1 LRVALTVALSVA
13 LFAAPRATRAQGGGS
28 LISLDRLQIISL
40 GASVGR
46 ILPEAVLP
54 ATLFST
60 QADYGPISQRWRL
73 SFSVSYWQSQYRDDV
88 VQTFVDSLRK
98 SLSDTSARILPSR
111 INVFD
116 VTFGGDARYTPVLG
130 SVGILKP
137 FIGAGGAAHVINAEG
152 KLIKGTFIERSLD
165 DISFGVYG
173 VAGLALRFTRSVGI
187 EGSVRADLV
196 GGLRSI
202 QARAGGTYY
211 FGRIRGM

>member
-1 LRVALTVALSVA
+1 MA
-13 LFAAPRATRAQGGGS
+13 LFAAPRAARAQPSGS

-60 QADYGPISQRWRL
+60 QADYGPIGQRWRI
-73 SFSVSYWQSQYRDDV
+73 SFSVSYWQSRFRDQV
-88 VQTFVDSLRK
+88 VQTFVDSLDK
-98 SLSDTSARILPSR
+98 SLSDTSARLVPSR

-116 VTFGGDARYTPVLG
+116 VTFGGDARYAPSLG
-130 SVGILKP
+130 SSALMKP
-137 FIGAGGAAHVINAEG
+137 FVGLGGAAHVINAEG
-152 KLIKGTFIERSLD
+152 RLIKGTFVERSLD

-196 GGLRSI
+196 GGLRSV
-202 QARAGGTYY
+202 QARAGATYY